1 MNLTQPGLPQGSPLS
16 PILFLFFNAD
26 LVSNVLNKHQGAIAF
41 VDDYSVWVTGPSATS
56 NTEKIQRCIIP
67 KAESWELSSGATF
80 EPAKTIFIHFT
91 RMAKESTDEPLT
103 IQNQEVRP
111 QTSAKILGVV
121 MDRGLRFHEHWGQ
134 IAKRGLRAV
143 MALKWLRALTPK
155 TSRQLYQVTVVPR
168 VDYASFV
175 WSPRANGKARKLLEP
190 IQRIASQAILGL
202 FRTVALCI
210 AQAEA
215 NIEPL

>member
-1 MNLTQPGLPQGSPLS
+1 
-16 PILFLFFNAD
+16 
-26 LVSNVLNKHQGAIAF
+26 
-41 VDDYSVWVTGPSATS
+41 
-56 NTEKIQRCIIP
+56 
-67 KAESWELSSGATF
+67 
-80 EPAKTIFIHFT
+80 
-91 RMAKESTDEPLT
+91 
-103 IQNQEVRP
+103 
-111 QTSAKILGVV
+111 

-134 IAKRGLRAV
+134 IAKRGLRDV

-175 WSPRANGKARKLLEP
+175 WSPQANGKARKLLEP